1 MADPVDDEPVDGQHP
16 AESLASVASA
26 PTLGPELA
34 ALQLAELAAISAGGL
49 EIITESTEAGAPF
62 VLSLATDGIAPGP
75 GVRLRPRERFR
86 VYVGDRFPFTP
97 PRVYADHRRWAGSP
111 HVQWGTFL
119 CLYAAE
125 SVEWNS
131 ADGMRGFVERLLA
144 WLENAAAGTLDPD
157 DRPLHPPSTATT
169 PTAGRLVVRPDLG
182 DRVPW
187 DKETPGPPGM
197 PSASQA
203 PPEVAYGWC
212 VHDGTRF
219 EVLEWLTLLETYDKV
234 LQDGLRPLD
243 ERGRRFMVIPVVM
256 IDTHL
261 GWEYPKHA
269 ADLADKLAQAGYATQ
284 DLLDVAVFASR
295 MNRLMR
301 MIERD
306 AALTESGQGAGDTGD
321 NDGTGDP
328 DTGDTVDTEF
338 DVDSDPLIV
347 GLATPSRRVE
357 SERLAHIVAWKFT
370 GLGVEAVGF
379 LRQIGRLQEPPPE
392 LVEKVH
398 AFAQDWID
406 KAKVAWIR
414 VHEMRPEVTRRRD
427 EGSPG
432 QWLARKN
439 VVLLG
444 AGAIGAVV
452 AEQCVRLGCENLVIV
467 DDGVVAPGI
476 LVRQPYYDRDV
487 GQAKAE
493 ALASRLN
500 TIVHD
505 DVVTAVTEDC
515 RDLFIDGHSGGANPF
530 WVSMDSCDLVIDA
543 TADAGTRAVLERLRV
558 SQRASWPPVITM
570 LVGHQAT
577 RGLAIVAGAGASSS
591 SHELLRR
598 VAIRGRDVARSSWGD
613 IIDDFFPDPPRTE
626 MFFPE
631 PGCSEPT
638 FTGSASDVTALASTM
653 FGYAI
658 ATLDEIDQAARA
670 GRYSGDETSPESS
683 RLPRMRAAAFRVAR
697 PGSSVASPAAVEEM
711 SWHDDLVQLDPTS
724 GLEVRISAE
733 ALLEMRSEVRRGART
748 RGPGVETGGLMLG
761 FFDEASRTVIV
772 DVATGPAPDSL
783 LSEGYFFHG
792 VDGTQDYMD
801 RVSQRSGKLTRFVG
815 IWHCHPYGR
824 AWPSPTDEA
833 GITVLTSFTT
843 GGRRALMVILGG
855 AAQQW
860 ESWRDGPDGNP
871 VPGSPDPLP
880 RVFARVVERPAGSPN
895 HGAEPSVTPGAQP
908 GGALGAD
915 PYAVLTAYQ
924 RMLQM
929 PPAGVYYAGGY
940 SEGSFKVDRVDPSDS
955 MSGDEVHD
963 VER

>member
-1 MADPVDDEPVDGQHP
+1 MADPVDDGPAEGQHLAEP
-16 AESLASVASA
+16 AESLDSHASA

-34 ALQLAELAAISAGGL
+34 ALQLAELAGISAGGL
-49 EIITESTEAGAPF
+49 EIITESTEAGTPF
-62 VLSLATDGIAPGP
+62 VFSLATDGIAPGP

-97 PRVYADHRRWAGSP
+97 PKVYADHRRWAGSP
-111 HVQWGTFL
+111 HVQWGSFL

-187 DKETPGPPGM
+187 AKESSGPAGT
-197 PSASQA
+197 PSAQQA

-234 LQDGLRPLD
+234 LQDGLIPHD

-269 ADLADKLAQAGYATQ
+269 ADLADKLAEAGYATQ
-284 DLLDVAVFASR
+284 DLLDVVVFASR

-306 AALTESGQGAGDTGD
+306 AVLAESQGDADT
-321 NDGTGDP
+321 NTAAEAEAE
-328 DTGDTVDTEF
+328 VEF
-338 DVDSDPLIV
+338 DVDSDPLIL

-370 GLGVEAVGF
+370 GMGVDAVGF
-379 LRQIGRLQEPPPE
+379 LRQIGRLKEPPAE

-406 KAKVAWIR
+406 KAKVVWIR

-467 DDGVVAPGI
+467 DDGVVGPGI

-515 RDLFIDGHSGGANPF
+515 RDLFIDGHSSGANPF

-558 SQRASWPPVITM
+558 SQRASWPPVVTM

-577 RGLAIVAGAGASSS
+577 RGLAVVAGAGASSS

-613 IIDDFFPDPPRTE
+613 IVDDFFPDPPRTE

-638 FTGSASDVTALASTM
+638 FAGSASDVTALASTM

-658 ATLDEIDQAARA
+658 AALDEIDQAARA
-670 GRYSGDETSPESS
+670 ARSESGDETPSMANRP
-683 RLPRMRAAAFRVAR
+683 PRMRGAGFRVAR
-697 PGSSVASPAAVEEM
+697 PGSSAAGHATVEEM
-711 SWHDDLVQLDPTS
+711 SWEDDLVQLDPTS

-761 FFDEASRTVIV
+761 FFDEASRSVIV

-801 RVSQRSGKLTRFVG
+801 RVSKRTGKLTRFVG

-824 AWPSPTDEA
+824 AWPSRTDEA

-855 AAQQW
+855 STHQW
-860 ESWRDGPDGNP
+860 ESWRDGPDGKWA
-871 VPGSPDPLP
+871 PGTPEPFP
-880 RVFARVVERPAGSPN
+880 RVFARVVERPAGSPCDV
-895 HGAEPSVTPGAQP
+895 ARPPVTPGAQP
-908 GGALGAD
+908 GGVMGAD
-915 PYAVLTAYQ
+915 PHSVLTAYQ

-929 PPAGVYYAGGY
+929 PPVGVYYAGGY
-940 SEGSFKVDRVDPSDS
+940 SEESVKVDRVDPSDS
-955 MSGDEVHD
+955 TSSDEVHD
-963 VER
+963 DER

>member
-1 MADPVDDEPVDGQHP
+1 MADPVDHERAHSSRP
-16 AESLASVASA
+16 AEPLGSRAPA

-49 EIITESTEAGAPF
+49 EIITESTEARSAF
-62 VLSLATDGIAPGP
+62 VLSLATDGIAAGP
-75 GVRLRPRERFR
+75 GVRLRSRERFR
-86 VYVGDRFPFTP
+86 VYVGDKFPFTP
-97 PRVYADHRRWAGSP
+97 PKVFADHQRWAGSP

-157 DRPLHPPSTATT
+157 DRPLHPPSTATS
-169 PTAGRLVVRPDLG
+169 PAAGRLVVRPDLA

-187 DKETPGPPGM
+187 AKESSGPAGT
-197 PSASQA
+197 PSATQA
-203 PPEVAYGWC
+203 TAEVAYGWC
-212 VHDGTRF
+212 VHDGSRF
-219 EVLEWLTLLETYDKV
+219 EILEWLTLVETYDKV
-234 LQDGLRPLD
+234 LQDGLIPLD

-256 IDTHL
+256 MDTHL

-269 ADLADKLAQAGYATQ
+269 ADLAHKLAEAGYAPR
-284 DLLDVAVFASR
+284 DLLDVVVFASR

-306 AALTESGQGAGDTGD
+306 AALDTD
-321 NDGTGDP
+321 ADSDAGTG
-328 DTGDTVDTEF
+328 GDTEF
-338 DVDSDPLIV
+338 DVDSDPLIL
-347 GLATPSRRVE
+347 GLATPGRRVE
-357 SERLAHIVAWKFT
+357 SDRLAHIVAWRFT
-370 GLGVEAVGF
+370 GIGVDAVRF
-379 LRQIGRLQEPPPE
+379 LRQIGRLKEPPPE

-406 KAKVAWIR
+406 TAKVAWIR

-432 QWLARKN
+432 RWLAGKN

-452 AEQCVRLGCENLVIV
+452 AEQCVRLGCQNLVIV
-467 DDGVVAPGI
+467 DDGVVGPGI

-487 GQAKAE
+487 GHAKAE

-500 TIVHD
+500 TITHE
-505 DVVTAVTEDC
+505 DVVTAVTDDC
-515 RDLFIDGHSGGANPF
+515 RDLFIDGHSGGGNPF
-530 WVSMDSCDLVIDA
+530 WLSMDSCDLVIDA

-558 SQRASWPPVITM
+558 SQRSSWPPVITM

-598 VAIRGRDVARSSWGD
+598 VAIRGRDVARPSWGD
-613 IIDDFFPDPPRTE
+613 IVDDFFPDPPRTE

-638 FTGSASDVTALASTM
+638 FTGSASDVMALASTM

-658 ATLDEIDQAARA
+658 AVLDEIDQAARTPH
-670 GRYSGDETSPESS
+670 RESDDEEQLMVSQP
-683 RLPRMRAAAFRVAR
+683 PRMRAAGFRIAR
-697 PGSSVASPAAVEEM
+697 PGSSLAGRAAVEEM
-711 SWHDDLVQLDPTS
+711 SWDDDLVQLDPTS

-761 FFDEASRTVIV
+761 FFDEASRSVIV

-792 VDGTQDYMD
+792 VSGTQDFID
-801 RVSQRSGKLTRFVG
+801 RVSQRTGKLTRFVG

-824 AWPSPTDEA
+824 AWPSATDEA

-843 GGRRALMVILGG
+843 GGRRALMIILGG
-855 AAQQW
+855 SSHRW
-860 ESWRDGPDGNP
+860 ESWRDGPDQGLAL
-871 VPGSPDPLP
+871 GGHETLP
-880 RVFARVVERPAGSPN
+880 RLFARVVERPADN
-895 HGAEPSVTPGAQP
+895 PSSAAQP
-908 GGALGAD
+908 PNTSEGHLRGAADAD

-929 PPAGVYYAGGY
+929 PPVGVYYAGGY
-940 SEGSFKVDRVDPSDS
+940 SDESFKVDLVGPSTS
-955 MSGDEVHD
+955 SGSSDEAHD
-963 VER
+963 IEE